1 MMIEDD
7 LELAQIIT
15 NYLMS
20 FDIDVTNFDSPYLG
34 LSTLET
40 KKDYELLILDLTL
53 PEIDGLELI
62 PKIRNVSDIPI
73 IISSARDDIL
83 DKVMGL
89 ERGADDY
96 LPKPYNP
103 RELQARIKAILKR
116 LTPVEKP
123 QPKTNNTP
131 FFIKND
137 DMQISFQEQLLTLT
151 LAEFDIL
158 KLLIERNGA
167 VVAREDF
174 IYASDHIED
183 DSSLKNIDVIISRIR
198 SKISKIDD
206 SRTYIKSVRGI
217 GYQLVWLDISQFL
230 LLSMLF
236 LP

>member
-1 MMIEDD
+1 MIEDD

-15 NYLMS
+15 DYLSS
-20 FDIDVTNFDSPYLG
+20 FDIEVTNTDSPYNG
-34 LSTLET
+34 LSMLSVD
-40 KKDYELLILDLTL
+40 KDYKLLILDLTL

-62 PKIRNVSDIPI
+62 PKIREKSEIPI

-103 RELQARIKAILKR
+103 RELQARIKTILKR
-116 LTPVEKP
+116 VV
-123 QPKTNNTP
+123 TNEGAGNQKSNVSNNI
-131 FFIKND
+131 FEVKSD
-137 DMQISFQEQLLTLT
+137 DMQIVFKNETLTLT
-151 LAEFDIL
+151 LAEYDIL
-158 KLLIERNGA
+158 KLLIQRNGG

-174 IYASDHIED
+174 IYASDNIED

-198 SKISKIDD
+198 TKLGKIDN

-217 GYQLVWLDISQFL
+217 GYQLV
-230 LLSMLF
+230 
-236 LP
+236 

>member
-1 MMIEDD
+1 MIEDD

-15 NYLMS
+15 DYLAS
-20 FDIDVTNFDSPYLG
+20 YDIEVTNTDSPYNG
-34 LSTLET
+34 LSMLSL
-40 KKDYELLILDLTL
+40 KDYKLLILDLTL

-62 PKIRNVSDIPI
+62 PKIREKSEIPI

-116 LTPVEKP
+116 ITLVVKEEDNVR
-123 QPKTNNTP
+123 KTD
-131 FFIKND
+131 FELRED
-137 DMQISFQEQLLTLT
+137 DIQILFKGEVLSLT

-158 KLLIERNGA
+158 KLMIQRNGA

-174 IYASDHIED
+174 IYSSDHIED
-183 DSSLKNIDVIISRIR
+183 DSSLKNIDVMVSRIR

-206 SRTYIKSVRGI
+206 SKTYIKSVRGI
-217 GYQLVWLDISQFL
+217 GYQLIS
-230 LLSMLF
+230 
-236 LP
+236 

>member
-1 MMIEDD
+1 MIKVMMIEDD

-15 NYLMS
+15 DYLKS
-20 FDIDVTNFDSPYLG
+20 FDIEVTNFDSPYLG
-34 LSTLET
+34 LSTLGIQ
-40 KKDYELLILDLTL
+40 KDYELLILDLTL

-62 PKIRNVSDIPI
+62 PKIRKVSDIPI

-116 LTPVEKP
+116 IAVPTENV
-123 QPKTNNTP
+123 QTTNNSA
-131 FFIKND
+131 FIIKSD
-137 DMQISFQEQLLTLT
+137 DLQIVLKGEVLSLT

-198 SKISKIDD
+198 NKISKIDD
-206 SRTYIKSVRGI
+206 SKTYIKSVRGI
-217 GYQLVWLDISQFL
+217 GYQLI
-230 LLSMLF
+230 
-236 LP
+236 

>member
-1 MMIEDD
+1 MIEDD

-15 NYLMS
+15 DYLSS
-20 FDIDVTNFDSPYLG
+20 FDIEVTSTDSPYNG
-34 LSTLET
+34 LSMLSLN
-40 KKDYELLILDLTL
+40 KDYQLLILDLTL

-62 PKIRNVSDIPI
+62 PKIREKSNIPI

-103 RELQARIKAILKR
+103 RELQARIKTILKR
-116 LTPVEKP
+116 VTDVAESEKD
-123 QPKTNNTP
+123 TSDSI
-131 FFIKND
+131 FIIKD
-137 DMQISFQEQLLTLT
+137 EDMQISFKGATLSLT

-158 KLLIERNGA
+158 KLLIQRNGG

-174 IYASDHIED
+174 IYASDNIED

-198 SKISKIDD
+198 SKLSKIDN

-217 GYQLVWLDISQFL
+217 GYQLV
-230 LLSMLF
+230 
-236 LP
+236 

>member
-1 MMIEDD
+1 MIEDD

-15 NYLMS
+15 EYLAS
-20 FDIDVTNFDSPYLG
+20 YDIEVTNTDSPYNG
-34 LSTLET
+34 LSMLSL
-40 KKDYELLILDLTL
+40 KDYKLLILDLTL

-62 PKIRNVSDIPI
+62 PKIREKSDIPI

-116 LTPVEKP
+116 ITPNEKAEENV
-123 QPKTNNTP
+123 KKSD
-131 FFIKND
+131 FLLKED
-137 DMQISFQEQLLTLT
+137 DMQVYFKGELLNLT

-158 KLLIERNGA
+158 KLMIQRNGA
-167 VVAREDF
+167 VIAREDF

-183 DSSLKNIDVIISRIR
+183 DSSLKNIDVMVSRIR

-217 GYQLVWLDISQFL
+217 GYQLI
-230 LLSMLF
+230 
-236 LP
+236 

>member
-1 MMIEDD
+1 MIEDD

-15 NYLMS
+15 DYLAS
-20 FDIDVTNFDSPYLG
+20 YDIEVTNTDSPYNG
-34 LSTLET
+34 LSMLSL
-40 KKDYELLILDLTL
+40 KDYKLLILDLTL

-62 PKIRNVSDIPI
+62 PKIREKSDIPI

-116 LTPVEKP
+116 ITPLQTKEEDVK
-123 QPKTNNTP
+123 KSD
-131 FFIKND
+131 FILKED
-137 DMQISFQEQLLTLT
+137 DLQIYFKDELLTLT

-158 KLLIERNGA
+158 KLLIQRNGA
-167 VVAREDF
+167 VIAREDF

-183 DSSLKNIDVIISRIR
+183 DSSLKNIDVMVSRIR
-198 SKISKIDD
+198 SKLSKVDD

-217 GYQLVWLDISQFL
+217 GYQLI
-230 LLSMLF
+230 
-236 LP
+236 

>member
-1 MMIEDD
+1 MIEDD

-15 NYLMS
+15 EYLAS
-20 FDIDVTNFDSPYLG
+20 YDIEVTNTDSPYNG
-34 LSTLET
+34 LSMLNL
-40 KKDYELLILDLTL
+40 KDYKLIILDLTL

-62 PKIRNVSDIPI
+62 PKIREKSNIPI

-116 LTPVEKP
+116 ITPIENKQDNVK
-123 QPKTNNTP
+123 KSD
-131 FFIKND
+131 FILKED
-137 DMQISFQEQLLTLT
+137 DLQIYFKEELLTLT

-158 KLLIERNGA
+158 KLLIQRNGA
-167 VVAREDF
+167 VIAREDF

-183 DSSLKNIDVIISRIR
+183 DSSLKNIDVMVSRIR
-198 SKISKIDD
+198 SKLSKVDN
-206 SRTYIKSVRGI
+206 SKTYIKSVRGI
-217 GYQLVWLDISQFL
+217 GYQLIW
-230 LLSMLF
+230 
-236 LP
+236 